1 LYQEK
6 IRKRENI
13 FIRKYIYTITEY
25 ILLYLYIFPD
35 KYIYQE
41 IYLYH
46 NRKML
51 KKQILKG
58 QVRETQTGEQEY
70 WKGDPTSL
78 SFSR

>member
-1 LYQEK
+1 MK
-6 IRKRENI
+6 RCIRKKLE
-13 FIRKYIYTITEY
+13 KE
-25 ILLYLYIFPD
+25 
-35 KYIYQE
+35 K